1 MELMDVVLGLV
12 LLVFAISG
20 YKSGF
25 VKKIIGI
32 LCLVLA
38 LILGTKFSAEV
49 SQLLFEPIGISGKA
63 GFALSFITIVLGIT
77 FTQSLIYKLIIK
89 DIVKGLWNN
98 IFGVFVG
105 LVEGGLVLSIALIV
119 FSIYLN
125 VPSDET
131 RASSTLYKP
140 LKNFAPMVFDHI
152 NTFLPESQDFYEQVM
167 NYASK
172 ELKKLEKK

>member
-1 MELMDVVLGLV
+1 MELMDIVLGLV
-12 LLVFAISG
+12 ILVFAISG

-38 LILGTKFSAEV
+38 LILGTKFSAEI
-49 SQLLFEPIGISGKA
+49 SQMLFEPIGISGKA
-63 GFALSFITIVLGIT
+63 GFALSFIAIVLGIT
-77 FTQSLIYKLIIK
+77 LSQSLIYRLIIK
-89 DIVKGLWNN
+89 DLVKGLWNK
-98 IFGVFVG
+98 ILGVVVG
-105 LVEGGLVLSIALIV
+105 LVEGGLVLSITLIV

-125 VPSDET
+125 IPTDET

-140 LKNFAPMVFDHI
+140 LKNFAPMVFDSV

-167 NYASK
+167 NYAAE

>member
-63 GFALSFITIVLGIT
+63 GFALSFIIIVLGIT